1 MSAGAIKTQLMASLN
16 AMGTLKGAF
25 AFETGN
31 PAGKYPFACL
41 TLKSGEGEYAD
52 ISRNLRK
59 HSYWIR
65 VYQEQSKVGQGV
77 SQAETLAISVLDELI
92 AHLDQNTTLSGTCK
106 YAKPARYDA
115 SYVNR
120 ELDTRILEVQID
132 AFDLVASNN

>member
-1 MSAGAIKTQLMASLN
+1 MSVVAIKNQLMASLN

-25 AFETGN
+25 AYDTGN
-31 PAGKYPFACL
+31 PDGKYPFATL

-65 VYQEQSKVGQGV
+65 VYQEQSKEGQGV
-77 SQAETLAISVLDELI
+77 AQAETIAISVLDGLI
-92 AHLDQNTTLSGTCK
+92 AHLDLNTTLSGTCK
-106 YAKPARYDA
+106 YARPARYSS

-120 ELDTRILEVQID
+120 ELDMRTLEVEVEC
-132 AFDLVASNN
+132 FDLVASNN